1 MDSETC
7 DKIISTIN
15 EKIAPFSLNKKGEA
29 DIACLTTQYSYELL
43 VDCINIGVSRY
54 FQYDENGQ
62 LTEESVIEFLNKL
75 GGIAFNQSKSP
86 IDKEI
91 LHLINCGN
99 AKFNYWDKRRATEI
113 ITRYVEALQ
122 KHMNE
127 DEIVNDLKGDALRLM
142 NNSQNWSQW
151 VSNMENWIEEVNNWS
166 EQNKNEH

>member
-91 LHLINCGN
+91 LHLLNCGN
-99 AKFNYWDKRRATEI
+99 AKFNYWDKHRATEI

-127 DEIVNDLKGDALRLM
+127 DEIVNDLKGDALKLM
-142 NNSQNWSQW
+142 NNSKNWTQW